1 MLKLSSILYR
11 IFIQVSYLDC
21 LPIIF
26 SIASHTSPGAVKTCI
41 YEGVRN
47 NSLSQTPLPDINE
60 LLNAN
65 IVLTTYDVLKED
77 LSHDSDRHEG
87 DRRALRFEK
96 RYPSACNFLLLFYEF
111 AWLESCLKVEVL
123 LLLIFVSS

>member
-1 MLKLSSILYR
+1 M
-11 IFIQVSYLDC
+11 
-21 LPIIF
+21 
-26 SIASHTSPGAVKTCI
+26 KTCI

-60 LLNAN
+60 LINAN

-96 RYPSACNFLLLFYEF
+96 RYPSAAISFFCLL
-111 AWLESCLKVEVL
+111 SL
-123 LLLIFVSS
+123 LG

>member
-1 MLKLSSILYR
+1 M
-11 IFIQVSYLDC
+11 
-21 LPIIF
+21 
-26 SIASHTSPGAVKTCI
+26 KTCI
-41 YEGVRN
+41 YQGVRN

-60 LLNAN
+60 LLNAS

-96 RYPSACNFLLLFYEF
+96 RYPSACNFLFLSFEF
-111 AWLESCLKVEVL
+111 AWIE
-123 LLLIFVSS
+123 I